1 MVASHY
7 PIYLSPE
14 QYLALEAESHIK
26 HEYIDGEVYAM
37 AGASDAHVTIAGN
50 IFTALRAHL
59 RGSGCRVYIA
69 DMKARIKSI
78 NRYFY
83 PDVMVT
89 CDERDKKSD
98 NYKRFPKLIIEV
110 LSEST
115 EAFDRGDKFA
125 DYQKIETLTE
135 YVLVNT
141 KKQRI
146 DTFRRTEEGLW
157 MLQSYEIS
165 EAFELK
171 SVGFTGTMEM
181 VYEDVSLIED

>member
-89 CDERDKKSD
+89 CDERDKKFDS
-98 NYKRFPKLIIEV
+98 YKRFPKLIIEV

-115 EAFDRGDKFA
+115 EAFDRGDKFI
-125 DYQKIETLTE
+125 DYQKIETLEE
-135 YVLVNT
+135 YVIVNN
-141 KKQRI
+141 KRQRI
-146 DTFRRTEEGLW
+146 EAFRKTQEGLW
-157 MLQSYEIS
+157 LLESYES
-165 EAFELK
+165 VAEFELK
-171 SVGFTGTMEM
+171 SVGFSGTMEM
-181 VYEDVSLIED
+181 VYEDVTLDDE